1 MLTRSRL
8 AVCTLP
14 ALCLALL
21 AACSPS
27 TPATT
32 APSAPAPATTS
43 AASSPAT
50 TASESAPASTPAGS
64 DATALALM
72 MADSSLGSILV
83 DGNGMT
89 LYLFTN
95 DSPNTS
101 ACTGQ
106 CLVNWP
112 PLLGEPAA
120 GTGVDDSKLGS
131 FQREDGS
138 TQASYNGWPL
148 YYWKDDTKPGDVLGQ
163 NVNEVWFVIDRD
175 GEPVKG

>member
-8 AVCTLP
+8 AVSTLP

-27 TPATT
+27 TPAAT
-32 APSAPAPATTS
+32 SAPAPATTS
-43 AASSPAT
+43 AASSPAM
-50 TASESAPASTPAGS
+50 TASESPAASPAGP

-101 ACTGQ
+101 TCTGQ

-112 PLLGEPAA
+112 PLLGEPTA
-120 GTGVDDSKLGS
+120 GADVDDSKLGS

-138 TQASYNGWPL
+138 TQATYNGWPL

-175 GEPVKG
+175 GDAVKG